1 MFEKLETVELRFME
15 LEGQLSR
22 SDLDGAE
29 FTRLM
34 KERGNIADIVATY
47 RQYRVKLAELKS
59 AKEMLSDSDAE
70 LRNIAK
76 EELTLLTGV
85 IAELE
90 EQLRV
95 QTLPKDPNDSKNV
108 ILEIRAGTGGEEA
121 ALFAHDLMRMYS
133 RFAERQGWKI
143 ELMSST
149 EASVGGL
156 KEVILLIQGQN
167 VYRRLKFESGVHRVQ
182 RVPVTEAQG
191 RIHTSACTVAILPEA
206 DEVDEIDLNPKD
218 LEVTTCRSSGAGGQ
232 HVNKTDSAIRIVHL
246 PSGIVVECQA
256 ERSQHKNREK
266 AMKILKSKLMEKAA
280 SEQHEAV
287 SANRKEQVGSGDRS
301 ERIRTYNFPQGRLTD
316 HRINLTLYKLD
327 DVINGDIGEI
337 LEALATHHQTEL
349 LKQLLSGGI

>member
-22 SDLDGAE
+22 SDLDGVE

-34 KERGNIADIVATY
+34 KERGNIADIVSTY
-47 RQYRVKLAELKS
+47 RQYKNKVAEQKA
-59 AKEMLSDSDAE
+59 AKEMLSDGDAD
-70 LRNIAK
+70 LRSIAK
-76 EELTLLTGV
+76 EELALLAEI
-85 IAELE
+85 IAGLE
-90 EQLRV
+90 ESLRV
-95 QTLPKDPNDSKNV
+95 QTLPKDPNDQKNV

-133 RFAERQGWKI
+133 RFAERQGWKV

-149 EASVGGL
+149 DASVGGL
-156 KEVILLIQGQN
+156 KEVILLVQGES

-206 DEVDEIDLNPKD
+206 DEVDDVDINPKD
-218 LEVTTCRSSGAGGQ
+218 LEITTCRSSGAGGQ
-232 HVNKTDSAIRIVHL
+232 HVNKTDSAIRILHM
-246 PSGIVVECQA
+246 PTGIVVECQA

-266 AMKILKSKLMEKAA
+266 ALKILKSKLMEKAT
-280 SEQHEAV
+280 SEQKDAI
-287 SANRKEQVGSGDRS
+287 SANRKEQVGTGDRS
-301 ERIRTYNFPQGRLTD
+301 ERIRTYNFPQGRMTD

-327 DVINGDIGEI
+327 DIINGDIGDV
-337 LEALATHHQTEL
+337 LDALATYHQTEL
-349 LKQLLSGGI
+349 LKQQLTTGI